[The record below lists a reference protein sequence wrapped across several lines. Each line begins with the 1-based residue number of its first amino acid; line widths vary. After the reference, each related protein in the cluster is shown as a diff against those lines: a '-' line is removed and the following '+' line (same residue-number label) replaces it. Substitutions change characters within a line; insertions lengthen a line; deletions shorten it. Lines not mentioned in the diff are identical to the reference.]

1 MGATHL
7 LVRPR
12 VKENVSSVALVASVC
27 LFLTFSFMIIKSS
40 HNSFIH
46 HFIYYC
52 RLREN
57 YGGIFSLKLG
67 SYKVVMAATSEAV
80 KEMLVTKSGDFAGRP
95 QTFAFYNI
103 TLGVFSLMLIHRRRQ
118 NWLRY

>member
-1 MGATHL
+1 MGYGAIPL

-12 VKENVSSVALVASVC
+12 VKGNVSFVALVASVY
-27 LFLTFSFMIIKSS
+27 LFLTFSFKIIKSS

-46 HFIYYC
+46 HYIYYC

-57 YGGIFSLKLG
+57 YGGIFFLKLER
-67 SYKVVMAATSEAV
+67 YKVVMAATSEAV

-118 NWLRY
+118 N

>member
-1 MGATHL
+1 
-7 LVRPR
+7 
-12 VKENVSSVALVASVC
+12 
-27 LFLTFSFMIIKSS
+27 MIIKSS

-46 HFIYYC
+46 HSIYYC
-52 RLREN
+52 SLREN

-103 TLGVFSLMLIHRRRQ
+103 TLGVFSLMLTHTVGDKIS
-118 NWLRY
+118 